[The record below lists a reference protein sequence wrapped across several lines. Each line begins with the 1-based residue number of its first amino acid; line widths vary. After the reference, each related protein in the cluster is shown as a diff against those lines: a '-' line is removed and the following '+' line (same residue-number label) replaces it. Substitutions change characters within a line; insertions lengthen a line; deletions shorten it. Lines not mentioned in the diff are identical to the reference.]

1 MQNALDL
8 LRNFNS
14 RAHVERDGKRGSAT
28 AAKLN
33 FNSRAHVE
41 RDSWDAFGAI
51 LSANFNSRAHV
62 ERDMGNLSH

>member
-1 MQNALDL
+1 M
-8 LRNFNS
+8 
-14 RAHVERDGKRGSAT
+14 ERDGKRGSAT

-41 RDSWDAFGAI
+41 RDSWDDFGAI